1 METLLLLLL
10 LGLFDFDSKVS
21 SSIKCGPPSS
31 CSLELDDDHTSGQ
44 SRPRCVEG
52 AKRGQRGRCKT
63 SRLEKWGQIYPN
75 KGLVSFSAVSFIVID
90 RNTFLTFLLLQQHYT
105 EYNIQ
110 RPGLKFQLKTSVV
123 CVANFNEQQ
132 GKGSITETFH

>member
-1 METLLLLLL
+1 METLLLLL
-10 LGLFDFDSKVS
+10 LGLFDFIQKFRLLLNAVHLHLALWNWMMTTLQH
-21 SSIKCGPPSS
+21 KAG
-31 CSLELDDDHTSGQ
+31 LDVWRWR
-44 SRPRCVEG
+44 SRVREDVV
-52 AKRGQRGRCKT
+52 KRAASRNGDKFTPTKT
-63 SRLEKWGQIYPN
+63 LCHFLRVL
-75 KGLVSFSAVSFIVID
+75 FIVID

-132 GKGSITETFH
+132 GKGSITETSH